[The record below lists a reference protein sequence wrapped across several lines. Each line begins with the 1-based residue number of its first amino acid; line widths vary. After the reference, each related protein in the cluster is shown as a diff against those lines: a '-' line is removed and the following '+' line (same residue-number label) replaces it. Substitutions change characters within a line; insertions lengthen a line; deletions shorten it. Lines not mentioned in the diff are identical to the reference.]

1 MFGAL
6 TLVALVCASISHV
19 ATADHVVYAPPPPTP
34 TLSSTRTFVNLDAL
48 PLGLRPSPC
57 LGGVDELHARLRS
70 VERAQ
75 AQAADVVSAQAR
87 FLGGSDRGFLGG
99 AFEGWGRRG
108 DVASDGSLDGSVLA
122 TGLRSAALGHIVV
135 RGGKLLP
142 RRG

>member
-6 TLVALVCASISHV
+6 TLVALVCASTSHV

-34 TLSSTRTFVNLDAL
+34 TQSTRTFVNLDAL

-75 AQAADVVSAQAR
+75 AQAADGMFSFGAQPIAATA
-87 FLGGSDRGFLGG
+87 GF
-99 AFEGWGRRG
+99 AF
-108 DVASDGSLDGSVLA
+108 
-122 TGLRSAALGHIVV
+122 
-135 RGGKLLP
+135 
-142 RRG
+142 